1 MAVPLPEQESNGSRI
16 TANTKMTMSNTQL
29 RAGFTLID
37 MIVTITV
44 MSIVMAMAAPSLVNL
59 SDGMKLGQGQRDVEV
74 ELNVAR
80 TIAVSSN
87 RQIRVRFN
95 CPSTGQYR
103 RVELIGTPKNQDTN
117 DNATDRCSETKWK
130 FPAND
135 TDPTTRPNHDGAVR
149 RLPATVSFGTTATL
163 EFWPNGTVHYTDT
176 TQVPVTGTAI
186 TVTRGDSVKTIRVN
200 GLGKIELVQ

>member
-1 MAVPLPEQESNGSRI
+1 
-16 TANTKMTMSNTQL
+16 MSNTQSH
-29 RAGFTLID
+29 AGFTLID

-44 MSIVMAMAAPSLVNL
+44 MSIVMAMAVPSLVNL

-74 ELNVAR
+74 ELNTAR

-95 CPSTGQYR
+95 CPATGRVPPR
-103 RVELIGTPKNQDTN
+103 RADWDTQESGYERQRERT
-117 DNATDRCSETKWK
+117 AAAETKWR

-135 TDPTTRPNHDGAVR
+135 TDPTTRPNHDGPVR
-149 RLPATVSFGTTATL
+149 KLPATVSFGTTSTL

-186 TVTRGDSVKTIRVN
+186 TVTRGESVKTIRVN

>member
-1 MAVPLPEQESNGSRI
+1 
-16 TANTKMTMSNTQL
+16 MSNTQSH
-29 RAGFTLID
+29 AGFTLID

-44 MSIVMAMAAPSLVNL
+44 MSIVMAMAVPSLVNL

-74 ELNVAR
+74 ELNTAR

-87 RQIRVRFN
+87 RQIRMRFN
-95 CPSTGQYR
+95 CPATGQYR
-103 RVELIGTPKNQDTN
+103 RVELIGTPTNNDAN
-117 DNATDRCSETKWK
+117 DNATDRCSETKWR

-135 TDPTTRPNHDGAVR
+135 TDPTSRPNHDGPIR
-149 RLPATVSFGTTATL
+149 KLPATVSFGTTSTL

-186 TVTRGDSVKTIRVN
+186 TVTRGVSVKTIRVN

>member
-1 MAVPLPEQESNGSRI
+1 
-16 TANTKMTMSNTQL
+16 MTMSNTQS

-44 MSIVMAMAAPSLVNL
+44 MSIVMAMAVPSLVNL
-59 SDGMKLGQGQRDVEV
+59 SNGMKLGQGQRDVEV
-74 ELNVAR
+74 ELNTAR

-95 CPSTGQYR
+95 CPGTGEYR

-117 DNATDRCSETKWK
+117 DNASDRCSETKWR

-135 TDPTTRPNHDGAVR
+135 TDPTTRPNHDGPVR
-149 RLPATVSFGTTATL
+149 KLPVTVSFGTTSTL
-163 EFWPNGTVHYTDT
+163 EFWPNGTVHYTNT

-186 TVTRGDSVKTIRVN
+186 TVTRGASVKTIRVN

>member
-1 MAVPLPEQESNGSRI
+1 
-16 TANTKMTMSNTQL
+16 MSNTQS

-44 MSIVMAMAAPSLVNL
+44 MSIVMAMAVPSLVNL
-59 SDGMKLGQGQRDVEV
+59 SNGMKLGQGQRDVEV
-74 ELNVAR
+74 ELNIGPDDR
-80 TIAVSSN
+80 SQLESSN
-87 RQIRVRFN
+87 SRALQL
-95 CPSTGQYR
+95 SGTGQYR

-117 DNATDRCSETKWK
+117 DNATDRCSETKWR

-135 TDPTTRPNHDGAVR
+135 TDPTTRPNHDGPVR
-149 RLPATVSFGTTATL
+149 KLPVTVSFGTTSTL

-186 TVTRGDSVKTIRVN
+186 TVTRGESVKTIRVN